1 MPNVYPPFIFGLHDR
16 GGEQL
21 MLDKNKRGWV
31 LVTEAVGADPYNYG
45 GSNYTDLSNR
55 GLGVIVRLNHGY
67 GTAGTIPH
75 SSQYDQF
82 ARRCGNFV
90 QASPGCH
97 IWVVGNEMNLANE
110 RPGGPNGQV
119 ITPQLYATCFK
130 RCRDQI
136 LSRPGRGDDQVVC
149 GAVGPWNTQTKYE
162 GNQRGDWIKYL
173 ADILQLLGDEVD
185 GISLHTYTHG
195 QEPHLVF
202 DSATMNPPFQD
213 YHWHFRAYRDFM
225 TAIPSGLR
233 DRPIYITETDQYSAW
248 RNANTGWVRNAYK
261 EIHDW
266 NQDPGNQPIQA
277 LILFRWIIGDPNDP
291 QQVGW
296 AIENKPGVQDDFRD
310 AMNNEYKVV
319 QPPAQPEYR
328 VAWLE
333 VNAPG
338 RFNRGEVAQFSVR
351 VRNDGRKTWADAG
364 SQAVRLG
371 YHWVA
376 SDGTTIDGL
385 RTDLPGSV
393 APGETVTLPAATVR
407 APDWPGYYR
416 LELDLVEGASGWFAG
431 HGSPTWK
438 ADGVQVGPRYR
449 VTWLSV
455 EAPSQGVAGETVT
468 FPVRVRNEGALTWPP
483 TGDHPVNLTYKWLDA
498 DGNVV
503 VADGLR
509 TPIGQEVAPLET
521 IDLDARVQL
530 PANAG
535 QYILRMDMVH
545 EFVVWFHWKGS
556 PVYDAAVDVQ
566 AAAPDYAAEWLDY
579 AGPSRLV
586 VGQSGIAYVEVQN
599 VGAKPWP
606 RSGDEAIRLG
616 YRWLD
621 AQGQDVPVAGATTW
635 PMPKTIEPG
644 FTAIF
649 RDLEFV
655 APSVPGAYRLVWDL
669 MQAGEWL
676 SSKGVAVHEQPMQI
690 VAAEY
695 GVEWQVLEPWPDT
708 MPPGKE
714 LRISFRLHNIGTRT
728 WSSGGDHPV
737 HVAYTWFTADGALS
751 EPWDTFR
758 IRLPSDVLPDTTV
771 ELPDVLFKT
780 PPMLG
785 DYVLRWDLVEEG
797 VTWFFRHGGAPLEVP
812 VEVTEEVLG
821 VPWTAQASHNPDDV
835 GLAFDGRTD
844 TIWDSKARQE
854 PGMWFQVDFGQEL
867 VLDRIRVSSPGRGF
881 PVGYRLELSSDGEHW
896 LLVAQAPQNWTDV
909 DVAFAPCRARYLRLE
924 QTGRPGWPAAWMIS
938 EIAVGATDAWVGAE
952 ASHFSADVHKAYD
965 ARLET
970 AWNTRSVKQRP
981 GMWFRLDMGS
991 VRKVEQVT
999 LEHPPY
1005 QQPRGYVVEVSSDG
1019 QAWQEVG
1026 RDDNSWGKAG
1036 VQFEPVSARYIRV
1049 ETTNSSSSQPWGIA
1063 EFVVWRSSPRWLV
1076 GREA

>member
-1 MPNVYPPFIFGLHDR
+1 MPNVYPPYIFGMHDR
-16 GGEQL
+16 GGEHL
-21 MLDKNKRGWV
+21 MLDKSKRGWV
-31 LVTEAVGADPYNYG
+31 LVTEAVGADPNNYG

-97 IWVVGNEMNLANE
+97 VWVIGNEMNLANE

-136 LSRPGRGDDQVVC
+136 LSRPGHGDDQVVC
-149 GAVGPWNTQTKYE
+149 GAVGPWNTQTKYD
-162 GNQRGDWIKYL
+162 GNQRGDWVKYL
-173 ADILQLLGDEVD
+173 ADILELVGDEVD
-185 GISLHTYTHG
+185 GISVHTYTHG

-202 DSATMNPPFQD
+202 DNATMNPPFQD
-213 YHWHFRAYRDFM
+213 RHWHFRAYRDFM
-225 TAIPSGLR
+225 AAIPSGLR

-261 EIHDW
+261 EIDDW

-310 AMNNEYKVV
+310 GMNNEYKVV
-319 QPPAQPEYR
+319 LPPAQPEYR

-338 RFNRGEVAQFSVR
+338 RFKQGEVVQFRVL
-351 VRNDGRKTWADAG
+351 VRNDGRKTWADSG

-371 YHWVA
+371 YHWIA
-376 SDGTTIDGL
+376 DDGTSIDGL
-385 RTDLPGSV
+385 RTDLPSSV
-393 APGETVTLPAATVR
+393 VPGGTVTLAAAAVR
-407 APDWPGYYR
+407 APEKPGYYQ
-416 LELDLVEGASGWFAG
+416 LELDLVEGASGWFAK

-449 VTWLSV
+449 VAWLSV
-455 EAPSQGVAGETVT
+455 EVPSQGMAGETVT
-468 FPVRVRNEGALTWPP
+468 FPVRVRNDGALTWPP
-483 TGDHPVNLTYKWLDA
+483 AGDHPVNLTYKWLDA

-509 TPIGQEVAPLET
+509 TPIGQEVAPLEA
-521 IDLDARVQL
+521 INLDAKVQF
-530 PANAG
+530 PANPG

-556 PVYDAAVDVQ
+556 PIYDAAVDVQ

-621 AQGQDVPVAGATTW
+621 AQGQDVPVTGATTW

-649 RDLEFV
+649 RDLEFI
-655 APSVPGAYRLVWDL
+655 APPAPGGYRLVWDL

-676 SSKGVAVHEQPMQI
+676 SNKGVPVHEQPMQI

-695 GVEWQVLEPWPDT
+695 GVKWQVLEPWPDT

-714 LRISFRLHNIGTRT
+714 LRTGFRLHNTGTRT
-728 WSSGGDHPV
+728 WPSGGDHPV
-737 HVAYTWFTADGALS
+737 HLAYTWFTAGGALS

-771 ELPDVLFKT
+771 DLPDILFET
-780 PPMLG
+780 PPALG
-785 DYVLRWDLVEEG
+785 DYILRWDLVEEG
-797 VTWFFRHGGAPLEVP
+797 LAWFFRHGGAPLEVP
-812 VEVTEEVLG
+812 MEVAEETLQ
-821 VPWTAQASHNPDDV
+821 VPWTAQASHNPGDV

-844 TIWDSKARQE
+844 TVWDSRARQE
-854 PGMWFQVDFGQEL
+854 PGMWFQVDFGQDL

-896 LLVAQAPQNWTDV
+896 LLVAQAPQNWTNV
-909 DVAFAPCRARYLRLE
+909 EVAFAPCRARYLRLE
-924 QTGRPGWPAAWMIS
+924 QTGRPAWPATWMIS
-938 EIAVGATDAWVGAE
+938 EIAVGTTNAWVGVE
-952 ASHFSADVHKAYD
+952 ASHFVGDGHKAYD
-965 ARLET
+965 TQLET
-970 AWNTRSVKQRP
+970 AWNTRNVKQRP
-981 GMWFRLDMGS
+981 GMWFKLDMGS
-991 VRKVEQVT
+991 QRKIERVT

-1005 QQPRGYVVEVSSDG
+1005 QYPRGYVVEVSSDG
-1019 QAWQEVG
+1019 QTWQEVG
-1026 RDDNSWGKAG
+1026 RDDTSWGKAG
-1036 VQFEPVSARYIRV
+1036 VRFEPVSARYIRV
-1049 ETTNSSSSQPWGIA
+1049 ETTNSSSSHPWGIA
-1063 EFVVWRSSPRWLV
+1063 EFVVWRSAPTWLV
-1076 GREA
+1076 GRKG